1 MDQVKSI
8 FFENQILE
16 AIETVTTS
24 IVSKLKFDQTILC
37 TITDDSN
44 KQNGIYEVTDK
55 TSTFTATSN
64 DTSYAKDMVV
74 YVLIPQG
81 KYENQKTII
90 GKYVDDTATAI
101 NHVASTENIIEIKKF
116 SSLDASCEGWE
127 QDSTKWSLLAN
138 KKNNQNDKITLSEL
152 FNISWDEN
160 TNIYTCVGLKAKFKT
175 RLYDYLIKKGS
186 YGLVL
191 TLQGYKANDEGELKI
206 FQDEY
211 IFNNSEM
218 YGDPYNYNDYVEH
231 DIVFDLTDNFK
242 DIKITGV
249 RLDFYEKNDFL
260 DINNEL
266 IPYSYLIDGKEVL
279 YPDNLFVK
287 DIDLI
292 FGYTQDDILKEGIQI
307 YTPDDFKYA
316 AREDSKNILLKWF
329 VQNEIGSSQT
339 AYGII
344 DELEEVPK
352 ENGEA
357 IDTFSIYW
365 YRYKIGNQEPDPILG
380 KGYWEIIP
388 GAVYRDKK
396 FVHEMQNKK
405 VWDVKTKTEVFVYKK
420 DEYGN
425 DTTEIEQEEAP
436 ELKYNLIEDN
446 SGRYYKTADNKLAI
460 ATDDILKDSS
470 IQKYQVE
477 MVLEPV
483 YNFSEDDDLDE
494 PFRYVF
500 GPNELLSEE
509 KIKAVLK
516 CRKYEEVL
524 TPDEKDETIQYVS
537 FKESYDIYESNE
549 LLFENKN
556 PAVKKLSEIN
566 LIREMRL
573 SCDDGS
579 NGVYMIYND
588 ITNEIGDS
596 TKTNNRLSV
605 YFDNYS
611 TIDIPKDQ
619 EDCKITWKIPA
630 SNSMIKPVNF
640 RMENGFKDIRKTNT
654 ENGEISGFDKDLVSE
669 DTVAYIPNSSGIDTI
684 AEEEKDPHL
693 IEWSKEPIDGYY
705 QCLYYWTSTED
716 ETSDSIFE
724 NQSLYMHYGLNP
736 AYVSSAKNNTIIC
749 EIEKYGRVYKA
760 EMSMVFG
767 SAGANGTKYTLYIN
781 LEKEYGTDSVPT
793 DKKTGLL
800 DNKKPT
806 SNEDVSFLEWKG
818 VNNNPW
824 IKVVAKLYDE
834 HFTDI
839 TAEKKFSWS
848 WHTGKVYGLEMYSDG
863 EANNSNE
870 CYIRLT
876 YNVDKNDDKTLD
888 DFTLIDYY
896 GILKVATG
904 AEWLGDN
911 TSLVNYLPIPIRGE
925 SSGITEYIGAK
936 KLIYDAQGK
945 APKDDSFQAAHRLEI
960 NGSEVEVSTWEL
972 KLIKEDSVLL
982 KSYSPTFDYE
992 RTYEWTEKTN
1002 DETGEIEK
1010 ELVRIDGEHSNIL
1023 KPTDLY
1029 FAELNEVP
1037 MSIIA
1042 YDLEDQVIFNQP
1054 LLYQQNQYG
1063 VSMLNNWDGAQIVD
1077 AAGNKILTALVGAGI
1092 KNSNNTFSGVFMG
1105 EVEAVG
1111 SEKKTGLL
1119 GFNQGIHTFGFHTDG
1134 TAFIGPSGGGRITF
1148 DGNEGIIESAEKNT
1162 IFNLKEG
1169 SIYLSNSATKKSD
1182 GTDLNPSVEIILD
1195 SNGRNSGPFFQIQD
1209 SGTSNNLIK
1218 ISEDDYYLQSVA
1230 GHTKFDLMK
1239 GSIHLSNE
1247 DYLDPDGKTPAGKI
1261 VIDSDGSPAYFQ
1273 ISHYQPPVYEDDG
1286 ETIKEAA
1293 QESELIHIGPR
1304 GYYLQSFN
1312 YANGSYEDKTM
1323 SDGSTLSVYT
1333 PGTGMKID
1341 LKSGTIQGYDF
1352 TLVAGQKADANDY
1365 RLIITSDQNKKPLTI
1380 GSNFYVD
1387 WDGSLHANNG
1397 KFMGVIEA
1405 NTGNIGGWTI
1415 VKNAL
1420 YKNTSGNTTVPT
1432 TGADKDKLTEYK
1444 AVSGSAIIAPA
1455 ADVTISDLTA
1465 FKVWEYTSGSSKTE
1479 TPEGSS
1485 ESITVTEEGSW
1496 SQSNATANNIVFA
1509 IGKNFAIDKDGTI
1522 YASGAQLDG
1531 IVYKDEITKLS
1542 STLINIAQGNL
1553 DWEAYYR
1560 KTADSNEA
1568 AAREKGDSDEAAAR
1582 TEADNKLDGR
1592 IGIVNLNNNGLISQ
1606 IGEYNG
1612 KSIFVDHTIASGRAF
1627 VVEGYYGN
1635 DTTFYDKTIGYE
1647 TEIAPLSKYQSYYDI
1662 DNKQYYKSYDN
1673 NTLTAV
1679 DETSADI
1686 DKDFVIRGYYYSGKI
1701 YQKKVYVKSS
1711 STVAKNSSTIYLD
1724 IDTGLAYVYEDS
1736 KFRLT
1741 TPDDNIV
1748 MFMVDNEGLLTAAN
1762 AVIAGTIYAHDGYIG
1777 GWTIQHVGTDGG
1789 LTYGNNYD
1797 DGSSNSDPWVI
1808 GTTGANLTPGNGLY
1822 IQNSSLFGS
1831 ASPTK
1836 QCVFNV
1842 GQKFAVDKNGVL
1854 YADGAVLNGYALNS
1868 EFEELENQV
1877 SSDITSLTEKLN
1889 YWTDKYGII
1898 VKYKEDTSKAYFIT
1912 NMPTGISSFKKGTF
1926 SGNSFKEN
1934 GSDTFESMNSTTI
1947 YYDITYDDF
1956 YILKDGSKVQVTN
1969 LRTFSVPLQGLLQ
1982 ANNAVISG
1990 EIYATQGWFT
2000 GGISASEG
2008 KIGGWT
2014 IEPNY
2019 LSQAIDGFT
2028 IALGPGDE
2036 SLRTNSFQIP
2046 YAEEYMTFEHTISFT
2061 EQYRAYEFL
2070 SGYKYYNY
2078 YVFSQNRNETEG
2090 INSYSYRTNYTS
2102 PSYSINLGTMSN
2114 CVIDSVE
2121 LMING
2126 EIVDNSVFDI
2136 SAWDYSIAYRSGYY
2150 YLDIEAIC
2158 NQYSSHESGGI
2169 APIPSE
2175 ATLIAK
2181 IKKPKAVYSFDLD
2194 TTSKYVISYQ
2204 GSSYDIVTFLS
2215 SKLGYSG
2222 PALIFLAIALQ
2233 TQYYAAKSASVFFVG
2248 SDSTEK
2254 FSIGVNGSLTWRTKD
2269 DSSNWSML
2277 CAGDSNNAIWGI
2289 THNDTF
2295 ITGIDNKSN
2304 IKIFEYIDDT
2314 LGKTLGGFKINGSN
2328 HSDEFWNYSLYTN
2341 NTLSTGNHYVGFLRA
2356 VGPSSKKMSNV
2367 FLGIK
2372 QYNNG
2377 SINFPTPDNWSKNAS
2392 YSAYIR
2398 FDGKAKFKSL
2408 AVDGIISAVGGKFIL
2423 DNSGRLSI
2431 KSSIVYGTQTNAGG
2445 ESSDEEDTPEAA
2457 STANNLGRDYAALR
2471 VLTGG
2476 FGYYCLSSIP
2486 AGAWNNSGV
2495 KMYWDV
2501 GIDGASGNADN
2512 FEGRTYR
2519 YIINLTSSNE
2529 KASDYVPRESFQFIV
2544 RRSSTGYISDDK
2556 VYFVVKARKGTSTT
2570 SGKDYAACAKAYLGT
2585 KSYPW
2590 YAAYIK
2596 NLPAVASMAAL
2607 DIASETYSNISDKR
2621 LKIQQKDEIL
2631 RKALLLYNNL
2641 QPVSYKYKNFSE
2653 EEHHHR
2659 VHIGFFAQDVEQE
2672 IFKAGLTN
2680 EDCALVQIQKV
2691 VTTTPGCEDGKKYYL
2706 NYNELHGLHVLK
2718 NQEQDKRILELEQ
2731 KVQQLENKILE
2742 LSGKGV

>member
-1 MDQVKSI
+1 MDQVKSN

-16 AIETVTTS
+16 AIETVTTG

-55 TSTFTATSN
+55 TSTFTATSS
-64 DTSYAKDMVV
+64 DTSYTKDMVV

-175 RLYDYLIKKGS
+175 RLHDYLIKKGS

-231 DIVFDLTDNFK
+231 DIVFDLTDKFK

-266 IPYSYLIDGKEVL
+266 IPYSYLIDGKEAL

-316 AREDSKNILLKWF
+316 TREDSKNILLKWF

-494 PFRYVF
+494 PFRYIF

-573 SCDDGS
+573 NCDDGS

-630 SNSMIKPVNF
+630 NNSMIKPVNF
-640 RMENGFKDIRKTNT
+640 RMENGFKDIRKTNSET
-654 ENGEISGFDKDLVSE
+654 GEISGFDKDLVSK
-669 DTVAYIPNSSGIDTI
+669 DTVAYIPNSSEASTI

-705 QCLYYWTSTED
+705 QCSYYWTSNED
-716 ETSDSIFE
+716 ETTDSIFE

-760 EMSMVFG
+760 EMPMVFG

-781 LEKEYGTDSVPT
+781 LEKEYGTDSIPT

-818 VNNNPW
+818 VGNNPW
-824 IKVVAKLYDE
+824 IKVIAKLYDE

-839 TAEKKFSWS
+839 TAGKKFSWS

-876 YNVDKNDDKTLD
+876 YNTDKNNDKTLD

-904 AEWLGDN
+904 AEWLGSN

-925 SSGITEYIGAK
+925 NSGITEYIGAK

-945 APKDDSFQAAHRLEI
+945 APKDDSFQAAHRLERD
-960 NGSEVEVSTWEL
+960 GREVEVSTWEL
-972 KLIKEDSVLL
+972 KLVKEDSVLL

-992 RTYEWTEKTN
+992 RVYQWEEKTN
-1002 DETGEIEK
+1002 VETGEIEK
-1010 ELVRIDGEHSNIL
+1010 ELIRIDGTNSNIL

-1029 FAELNEVP
+1029 FTELNRIP

-1042 YDLEDQVIFNQP
+1042 YDADGEAIFTQP
-1054 LLYQQNQYG
+1054 LLYMQNQYG
-1063 VSMLNNWDGAQIVD
+1063 ISMLNNWDGAQVVD
-1077 AAGNKILTALVGAGI
+1077 AVGNKILTALVGAGI
-1092 KNSNNTFSGVFMG
+1092 KDNNNTFSGVFMG
-1105 EVEAVG
+1105 DVEAVG

-1119 GFNQGIHTFGFHTDG
+1119 GFNQGVHTFGFHTDG

-1148 DGNEGIIESAEKNT
+1148 DGDEGIIKSATGNT
-1162 IFNLKEG
+1162 EFNLKKG
-1169 SIYLSNSATKKSD
+1169 SIYLTNKEYLKSE
-1182 GTDLNPSVEIILD
+1182 GGQII
-1195 SNGRNSGPFFQIQD
+1195 
-1209 SGTSNNLIK
+1209 
-1218 ISEDDYYLQSVA
+1218 
-1230 GHTKFDLMK
+1230 
-1239 GSIHLSNE
+1239 
-1247 DYLDPDGKTPAGKI
+1247 
-1261 VIDSDGSPAYFQ
+1261 IDSDGSPAYFE
-1273 ISHYQPPVYEDDG
+1273 ISHYTPPTYEDDG
-1286 ETIKEAA
+1286 ETIKTSKKENK
-1293 QESELIHIGPR
+1293 LIHIGPTE
-1304 GYYLQSFN
+1304 YYLQSFN
-1312 YANGSYEDKTM
+1312 FTKGSYTNEAEM
-1323 SDGSTLSVYT
+1323 SDGSKISVYT

-1352 TLVAGQKADANDY
+1352 KLVAGQKKDSNDY
-1365 RLIITSDQNKKPLTI
+1365 RLIITSDKDKKPLTI

-1387 WDGSLHANNG
+1387 WNGSLHANNG

-1405 NTGNIGGWTI
+1405 NTGTIGGWTI

-1420 YKNTSGNTTVPT
+1420 YKNTSRNTTV
-1432 TGADKDKLTEYK
+1432 DNKDKLTAYN

-1465 FKVWEYTSGSSKTE
+1465 FNVWEYTPGSSIESTPGGSEGPTITTTTE
-1479 TPEGSS
+1479 GT
-1485 ESITVTEEGSW
+1485 W
-1496 SQSNATANNIVFA
+1496 SQSTVAATNIVFA
-1509 IGKNFAIDKDGTI
+1509 IGKNFAIKNDGTI

-1531 IVYKDEITKLS
+1531 VVYKEEVSNLS
-1542 STLINIAQGNL
+1542 NTLIKIAQGNL
-1553 DWEAYYR
+1553 DWETYYR
-1560 KTADSNEA
+1560 QTADA
-1568 AAREKGDSDEAAAR
+1568 DEAAAR

-1592 IGIVNLNNNGLISQ
+1592 IGTVNLNNNGLISQ

-1612 KSIFVDHTIASGRAF
+1612 KSIFVDHTIASGRTF

-1635 DTTFYDKTIGYE
+1635 DTTFYDKIIGYE
-1647 TEIAPLSKYQSYYDI
+1647 TEITPLSKYQSYYDI

-1673 NTLTAV
+1673 NTLTPV
-1679 DETSADI
+1679 DETSSDI
-1686 DKDFVIRGYYYSGKI
+1686 DKAFVIRGYYYGGKI
-1701 YQKKVYVKSS
+1701 YQKKTYVKSS
-1711 STVAKNSSTIYLD
+1711 SQVSKNSSTIYLD
-1724 IDTGLAYVYEDS
+1724 IDTGLAYVYENS

-1748 MFMVDNEGLLTAAN
+1748 MFMVDNKGLLTAAN

-1777 GWTIQHVGTDGG
+1777 GWTIQHVGTKGG
-1789 LTYGNNYD
+1789 LTYGNNSK
-1797 DGSSNSDPWVI
+1797 GGASSEVPWMISD
-1808 GTTGANLTPGNGLY
+1808 TGANITPGDGLY
-1822 IQNSSLFGS
+1822 IANGDLFGQTGEVDN
-1831 ASPTK
+1831 TK
-1836 QCVFNV
+1836 PCVLNI
-1842 GQKFAVDKNGVL
+1842 GKKFAVDKNGVL
-1854 YADGAVLNGYALNS
+1854 YANGGY
-1868 EFEELENQV
+1868 
-1877 SSDITSLTEKLN
+1877 
-1889 YWTDKYGII
+1889 
-1898 VKYKEDTSKAYFIT
+1898 
-1912 NMPTGISSFKKGTF
+1912 F
-1926 SGNSFKEN
+1926 SGNIQADTGRIGNWKISIDGNLEGSANLSGTDIMLYTDSSINIATDYEFFDSNYVYYTNEIDCSSIVGTASPSESEIQNEFEDDQYYNLTYNIKNWLLGDGSEFKTFSNQTDANNYVIVNVSYDILGYEIINHDTKEKLEIDNEKSTLAISISSGYCLLN
-1934 GSDTFESMNSTTI
+1934 GDVVIQSETDGVEIDISYKIIRHITVGINDLRGYETACAI
-1947 YYDITYDDF
+1947 YYWDINGTENYLDTDLYKSLQVSMLYF
-1956 YILKDGSKVQVTN
+1956 KKSYAFKNIAPKLKGA
-1969 LRTFSVPLQGLLQ
+1969 SVEIKGKEI
-1982 ANNAVISG
+1982 ISG
-1990 EIYATQGWFT
+1990 IINWYKL
-2000 GGISASEG
+2000 GGDF
-2008 KIGGWT
+2008 KILRDGT
-2014 IEPNY
+2014 IE
-2019 LSQAIDGFT
+2019 
-2028 IALGPGDE
+2028 IALGTL
-2036 SLRTNSFQIP
+2036 SLINAWSEKGAIYIDYHKYSASKDGIDASSHVTYRYLSNYFLPPLIGAKMPNQ
-2046 YAEEYMTFEHTISFT
+2046 EYWIIAPEIEKDGF
-2061 EQYRAYEFL
+2061 
-2070 SGYKYYNY
+2070 
-2078 YVFSQNRNETEG
+2078 
-2090 INSYSYRTNYTS
+2090 NSY
-2102 PSYSINLGTMSN
+2102 
-2114 CVIDSVE
+2114 
-2121 LMING
+2121 
-2126 EIVDNSVFDI
+2126 
-2136 SAWDYSIAYRSGYY
+2136 
-2150 YLDIEAIC
+2150 
-2158 NQYSSHESGGI
+2158 
-2169 APIPSE
+2169 
-2175 ATLIAK
+2175 K
-2181 IKKPKAVYSFDLD
+2181 
-2194 TTSKYVISYQ
+2194 
-2204 GSSYDIVTFLS
+2204 
-2215 SKLGYSG
+2215 
-2222 PALIFLAIALQ
+2222 
-2233 TQYYAAKSASVFFVG
+2233 
-2248 SDSTEK
+2248 
-2254 FSIGVNGSLTWRTKD
+2254 
-2269 DSSNWSML
+2269 
-2277 CAGDSNNAIWGI
+2277 
-2289 THNDTF
+2289 
-2295 ITGIDNKSN
+2295 KSN
-2304 IKIFEYIDDT
+2304 LIIGLKPNISSETKKIIAFTSDGYVH
-2314 LGKTLGGFKINGSN
+2314 LFKAKTAQFKNYLNVERGGFILNST
-2328 HSDEFWNYSLYTN
+2328 STSAEFWANSLYTY
-2341 NTLSTGNHYVGFLRA
+2341 NTVKMTSSTEYSHYVGFLRS
-2356 VGPSSKKMSNV
+2356 VGFNSQSLKNV
-2367 FLGIK
+2367 FLGCK
-2372 QYNNG
+2372 QIDNADVND
-2377 SINFPTPDNWSKNAS
+2377 FPTAS
-2392 YSAYIR
+2392 DWAEKSVYNFYIR
-2398 FDGKAKFKSL
+2398 FDGKVRFETFHTKK
-2408 AVDGIISAVGGKFIL
+2408 
-2423 DNSGRLSI
+2423 
-2431 KSSIVYGTQTNAGG
+2431 YTNG
-2445 ESSDEEDTPEAA
+2445 
-2457 STANNLGRDYAALR
+2457 NYAIR
-2471 VLTGG
+2471 
-2476 FGYYCLSSIP
+2476 P
-2486 AGAWNNSGV
+2486 NQ
-2495 KMYWDV
+2495 
-2501 GIDGASGNADN
+2501 
-2512 FEGRTYR
+2512 
-2519 YIINLTSSNE
+2519 TSSE
-2529 KASDYVPRESFQFIV
+2529 RGTTQYLLG
-2544 RRSSTGYISDDK
+2544 SST
-2556 VYFVVKARKGTSTT
+2556 
-2570 SGKDYAACAKAYLGT
+2570 
-2585 KSYPW
+2585 YPW
-2590 YAAYIK
+2590 NKLFVNKIETK
-2596 NLPAVASMAAL
+2596 
-2607 DIASETYSNISDKR
+2607 DIITDNIDTDTINSETIGELSDSRYKE
-2621 LKIQQKDEIL
+2621 IQSKEIL
-2631 RKALLLYNNL
+2631 IKALQVYNNL
-2641 QPVSYKYKNFSE
+2641 NTVAYKYKNLQEKDNHS
-2653 EEHHHR
+2653 R
-2659 VHIGFFAQDVEQE
+2659 THIGFLAQEVEA
-2672 IFKAGLTN
+2672 IIDNNGLTS
-2680 EDCALVQIQKV
+2680 EDFAAVQIKQLKDPI
-2691 VTTTPGCEDGKKYYL
+2691 PGFSDNTKYYL

-2731 KVQQLENKILE
+2731 KVQYLENKILE

>member
-1 MDQVKSI
+1 MDQVKSN

-16 AIETVTTS
+16 AIETVTNS

-55 TSTFTATSN
+55 TSTFTATSS
-64 DTSYAKDMVV
+64 DTSYSKDMVV

-127 QDSTKWSLLAN
+127 EDSTKWSLLAN

-175 RLYDYLIKKGS
+175 RLHDYLIKKGS

-231 DIVFDLTDNFK
+231 DIVFDLTDKFK

-266 IPYSYLIDGKEVL
+266 IPYSYLIDGKEAL

-316 AREDSKNILLKWF
+316 TREDSKNILLKWF

-494 PFRYVF
+494 PFRYIF

-588 ITNEIGDS
+588 VTNEIGDS

-654 ENGEISGFDKDLVSE
+654 ETGEISGFDKNLVSE

-684 AEEEKDPHL
+684 AEEEDPHL

-705 QCLYYWTSTED
+705 QCSYYWTSAED

-781 LEKEYGTDSVPT
+781 LEKEYGTDSIPT

-818 VNNNPW
+818 INNNPW

-839 TAEKKFSWS
+839 TAGKKFSWS

-876 YNVDKNDDKTLD
+876 YNIDKNNDKTLD
-888 DFTLIDYY
+888 DFALIDYY

-992 RTYEWTEKTN
+992 RTYEWTETTN
-1002 DETGEIEK
+1002 DETGEVEK

-1054 LLYQQNQYG
+1054 LLYHQNQYG

-1148 DGNEGIIESAEKNT
+1148 DGNEGIIESAKKNT

-1182 GTDLNPSVEIILD
+1182 GTNLNPSVEIILD

-1209 SGTSNNLIK
+1209 SSTSNNLIK
-1218 ISEDDYYLQSVA
+1218 ISKDDYYLQSVA

-1247 DYLDPDGKTPAGKI
+1247 DYLDPAGKTPAGKI

-1273 ISHYQPPVYEDDG
+1273 ISHYKSPVYEEDG

-1312 YANGSYEDKTM
+1312 YANGSYADEKM

-1397 KFMGVIEA
+1397 KFMGMIEA
-1405 NTGNIGGWTI
+1405 NTGSIGGWNI
-1415 VKNAL
+1415 DKDVL
-1420 YKNTSGNTTVPT
+1420 YYGWTSIPATGTSWTSGTN
-1432 TGADKDKLTEYK
+1432 K
-1444 AVSGSAIIAPA
+1444 AIIAPKG
-1455 ADVTISDLTA
+1455 V
-1465 FKVWEYTSGSSKTE
+1465 
-1479 TPEGSS
+1479 
-1485 ESITVTEEGSW
+1485 SITGLNTVSSSYTYVDLDLDEDGNIQYDAEGNIIFKNINVNR
-1496 SQSNATANNIVFA
+1496 SNSIANNIVFNV
-1509 IGKNFAIDKDGTI
+1509 GKNFAIDTDGVLYVKESVI
-1522 YASGAQLDG
+1522 GGYATDTDLSSVSSELKSTLNT
-1531 IVYKDEITKLS
+1531 VNLKLS
-1542 STLINIAQGNL
+1542 GDIATNASNIGQVDLKTQGAISSLGTLGNNTIFL
-1553 DWEAYYR
+1553 SQTY
-1560 KTADSNEA
+1560 
-1568 AAREKGDSDEAAAR
+1568 
-1582 TEADNKLDGR
+1582 
-1592 IGIVNLNNNGLISQ
+1592 NNSAW
-1606 IGEYNG
+1606 
-1612 KSIFVDHTIASGRAF
+1612 K
-1627 VVEGYYGN
+1627 VVEGIYYN
-1635 DTTFYDKTIGYE
+1635 DQFYPALITYSESLTPIKD
-1647 TEIAPLSKYQSYYDI
+1647 A
-1662 DNKQYYKSYDN
+1662 YYKDLSSGDYYQYNGTNYNKITDGS
-1673 NTLTAV
+1673 TP
-1679 DETSADI
+1679 SAI
-1686 DKDFVIRGYYYSGKI
+1686 PGYYNTTDSQMYAKRNMVQQDPKNATGNYLTSFESNTVYLSIAYDDKPPQAYIKDSITSTLKLAENEKI
-1701 YQKKVYVKSS
+1701 TIFSVSS
-1711 STVAKNSSTIYLD
+1711 
-1724 IDTGLAYVYEDS
+1724 
-1736 KFRLT
+1736 
-1741 TPDDNIV
+1741 
-1748 MFMVDNEGLLTAAN
+1748 EGLL
-1762 AVIAGTIYAHDGYIG
+1762 
-1777 GWTIQHVGTDGG
+1777 
-1789 LTYGNNYD
+1789 YG
-1797 DGSSNSDPWVI
+1797 
-1808 GTTGANLTPGNGLY
+1808 A
-1822 IQNSSLFGS
+1822 
-1831 ASPTK
+1831 
-1836 QCVFNV
+1836 
-1842 GQKFAVDKNGVL
+1842 
-1854 YADGAVLNGYALNS
+1854 
-1868 EFEELENQV
+1868 
-1877 SSDITSLTEKLN
+1877 
-1889 YWTDKYGII
+1889 
-1898 VKYKEDTSKAYFIT
+1898 
-1912 NMPTGISSFKKGTF
+1912 
-1926 SGNSFKEN
+1926 
-1934 GSDTFESMNSTTI
+1934 
-1947 YYDITYDDF
+1947 
-1956 YILKDGSKVQVTN
+1956 
-1969 LRTFSVPLQGLLQ
+1969 
-1982 ANNAVISG
+1982 NAVISG
-1990 EIYATQGWFT
+1990 TIYATNGWFSGKVSAREGEIGNWIINTNSDLQGEAKLNKGTANESLLSTTILHAVSKNNALDADDYFSKLYYSYTLTRSEESENPSKYFGIITNKSVELYETDEGEHLYKHYFELT
-2000 GGISASEG
+2000 GKTKYKYDNYISTTYAQGQMITNYYIQLTSRPPANWKEYQVNIEYGSEWDSSLSSDVWTY
-2008 KIGGWT
+2008 KIFGSYVSSTESGT
-2014 IEPNY
+2014 VFSY
-2019 LSQAIDGFT
+2019 R
-2028 IALGPGDE
+2028 GDE
-2036 SLRTNSFQIP
+2036 YYSKKFQIILDETCRAEDNYKFFYEKADSYTLSWSDYNSQKYKEILTIINTYKSDLFKDEEVLKYLLAP
-2046 YAEEYMTFEHTISFT
+2046 SVSIQGNLSKPIDIIGNINGTNQILKTYA
-2061 EQYRAYEFL
+2061 
-2070 SGYKYYNY
+2070 G
-2078 YVFSQNRNETEG
+2078 
-2090 INSYSYRTNYTS
+2090 
-2102 PSYSINLGTMSN
+2102 INLGGDFEILRNGNIQITPGTMQIMHGN
-2114 CVIDSVE
+2114 NYYDNNIIHIDFKKNLSDD
-2121 LMING
+2121 LMKLIG
-2126 EIVDNSVFDI
+2126 EAFILPSLLSASLPNNDDWKILTGVFKDNS
-2136 SAWDYSIAYRSGYY
+2136 YRSSALGFSYENSITGVSNSFTIDNNGSIFGTGTLGDFETY
-2150 YLDIEAIC
+2150 WDALYLDKLFTPSTYFDSISD
-2158 NQYSSHESGGI
+2158 YRGGFHLN
-2169 APIPSE
+2169 S
-2175 ATLIAK
+2175 
-2181 IKKPKAVYSFDLD
+2181 
-2194 TTSKYVISYQ
+2194 
-2204 GSSYDIVTFLS
+2204 
-2215 SKLGYSG
+2215 
-2222 PALIFLAIALQ
+2222 
-2233 TQYYAAKSASVFFVG
+2233 
-2248 SDSTEK
+2248 
-2254 FSIGVNGSLTWRTKD
+2254 
-2269 DSSNWSML
+2269 
-2277 CAGDSNNAIWGI
+2277 
-2289 THNDTF
+2289 
-2295 ITGIDNKSN
+2295 NKSS
-2304 IKIFEYIDDT
+2304 EY
-2314 LGKTLGGFKINGSN
+2314 
-2328 HSDEFWNYSLYTN
+2328 FWKNSLYTY
-2341 NTLSTGNHYVGFLRA
+2341 NTKVDEDKYTHYVGFIRS
-2356 VGPSSKKMSNV
+2356 VGDTSQNLSNV
-2367 FLGIK
+2367 FLGSK
-2372 QYNNG
+2372 QIINTTP
-2377 SINFPTPDNWSKNAS
+2377 NFPKSSNWETEANISS
-2392 YSAYIR
+2392 YNFYIR
-2398 FDGKAKFKSL
+2398 FDGKAKFETFHTKKYNSGNYGLRPNQTLTERGTVKYLLGSDTYPWTKLYVEEIVLDGTTFNPSTSITTTSLTITDSTSTASLEDNGISLLSDSTDTTISHQMLSLYGGATTLSNTGFSLNNGTVTINSSGVLSCSKIKSTEIDFSSTSWSSL
-2408 AVDGIISAVGGKFIL
+2408 VLNNSGDLKLTFKYVSSSDRIIAYSPGLNTSSTSGKPCKGRDKALIKMDAVDGTLLYYRPLFSLQGSTAGKTWDFGINPRHAELEDASYQYSDELFLYGFSSSAYKNNGDPSFSLGIGRRWSTNSDADDAAVGYNYIIPRTDIKLGT
-2423 DNSGRLSI
+2423 SGFKWKEIWCVNELN
-2431 KSSIVYGTQTNAGG
+2431 T
-2445 ESSDEEDTPEAA
+2445 SSD
-2457 STANNLGRDYAALR
+2457 
-2471 VLTGG
+2471 
-2476 FGYYCLSSIP
+2476 I
-2486 AGAWNNSGV
+2486 
-2495 KMYWDV
+2495 
-2501 GIDGASGNADN
+2501 
-2512 FEGRTYR
+2512 
-2519 YIINLTSSNE
+2519 
-2529 KASDYVPRESFQFIV
+2529 
-2544 RRSSTGYISDDK
+2544 
-2556 VYFVVKARKGTSTT
+2556 
-2570 SGKDYAACAKAYLGT
+2570 
-2585 KSYPW
+2585 
-2590 YAAYIK
+2590 
-2596 NLPAVASMAAL
+2596 
-2607 DIASETYSNISDKR
+2607 R
-2621 LKIQQKDEIL
+2621 LKIIQNSQYLDK
-2631 RKALLLYNNL
+2631 LLIMYNNII
-2641 QPVSYKYKNFSE
+2641 PIAYKRKNISKE
-2653 EEHHHR
+2653 DSHDR
-2659 VHIGFFAQDVEQE
+2659 IHIGFSAQNVEE
-2672 IFKAGLTN
+2672 ELLKVSLTSMDFGGICIDNTSDPFFK
-2680 EDCALVQIQKV
+2680 
-2691 VTTTPGCEDGKKYYL
+2691 DGKMYGLRYG
-2706 NYNELHGLHVLK
+2706 EFHGLHVLK
-2718 NQEQDKRILELEQ
+2718 NQEQDRRILELEQ
-2731 KVQQLENKILE
+2731 KVQYLENKILE

>member
-1 MDQVKSI
+1 MDQVKSN

-16 AIETVTTS
+16 AIETVTNS

-55 TSTFTATSN
+55 TSTFTATSS
-64 DTSYAKDMVV
+64 DTSYSKDMVV

-127 QDSTKWSLLAN
+127 RDSTKWSLLAN
-138 KKNNQNDKITLSEL
+138 KKNASNDIITKSEL
-152 FNISWDEN
+152 FNISWNEN

-191 TLQGYKANDEGELKI
+191 ALQGYKTDEEGKLKL

-211 IFNNSEM
+211 VFNNSEM

-231 DIVFDLTDNFK
+231 DIVFDLTENFK
-242 DIKITGV
+242 DIKITGIK
-249 RLDFYEKNDFL
+249 LDFYEKNDFL

-266 IPYSYLIDGKEVL
+266 IPYSYLVNGEESL

-292 FGYTQDDILKEGIQI
+292 FGYTQDDILEEGIQI
-307 YTPDDFKYA
+307 YTPNDFKYA
-316 AREDSKNILLKWF
+316 TREDSKNILLKWF

-352 ENGEA
+352 KDGEA
-357 IDTFSIYW
+357 IDNFSIYW

-396 FVHEMQNKK
+396 FVHQMRDKK
-405 VWDVKTKTEVFVYKK
+405 VWDVKLKKEVPVYKK

-436 ELKYNLIEDN
+436 ELVYTLIKDN
-446 SGRYYKTADNKLAI
+446 NGRYYTTADNKLAI
-460 ATDDILKDSS
+460 ATEDILEDSS
-470 IQKYQVE
+470 IQKYRVE
-477 MVLEPV
+477 MNLETV
-483 YNFSEDDDLDE
+483 YNFSEADDLDE
-494 PFRYVF
+494 PFKYLF

-516 CRKYEEVL
+516 CREYEEVL
-524 TPDEKDETIQYVS
+524 TPDEKDETIQYVT
-537 FKESYDIYESNE
+537 FKESYDLYESNE

-630 SNSMIKPVNF
+630 NNSMIKPVDF
-640 RMENGFKDIRKTNT
+640 RMENGFKDIRKTNSET
-654 ENGEISGFDKDLVSE
+654 GEISGFDKDLVSK
-669 DTVAYIPNSSGIDTI
+669 DTVAYIPSSSGASTV

-705 QCLYYWTSTED
+705 QCSYYWTSDED
-716 ETSDSIFE
+716 ETTDSIFE

-781 LEKEYGTDSVPT
+781 LEKEYGTDSIPT

-818 VNNNPW
+818 VGNNPW

-839 TAEKKFSWS
+839 TAGKKFSWS
-848 WHTGKVYGLEMYSDG
+848 WHTGKVYGLEMYSNG

-876 YNVDKNDDKTLD
+876 YNVDKNNDKTLD

-896 GILKVATG
+896 GILKVSTG
-904 AEWLGDN
+904 ADWLGGN
-911 TSLVNYLPIPIRGE
+911 TSLDNYLPIPIRG
-925 SSGITEYIGAK
+925 SDSNISQYIGTK

-945 APKDDSFQAAHRLEI
+945 APKNDSFQALHKLEV
-960 NGSEVEVSTWEL
+960 NGVEVKDLTWEL

-982 KSYSPTFDYE
+982 KSYAPTFDYD
-992 RTYEWTEKTN
+992 RIYEWRDIT
-1002 DETGEIEK
+1002 DASTGEVIDRELISIE
-1010 ELVRIDGEHSNIL
+1010 GENSNRLI
-1023 KPTDLY
+1023 PTDLY
-1029 FAELNEVP
+1029 FSELNKIP

-1042 YDLEDQVIFNQP
+1042 YDVDGEVIFVQP
-1054 LLYQQNQYG
+1054 LLYMQNQYG
-1063 VSMLNNWDGAQIVD
+1063 ISMLNNWDGAQVVD
-1077 AAGNKILTALVGAGI
+1077 AVGNKILTALVGAGI
-1092 KNSNNTFSGVFMG
+1092 KDSNNTFSGVFMG
-1105 EVEAVG
+1105 NVEAVG

-1119 GFNQGIHTFGFHTDG
+1119 GFNKGVHTFGFHTDG

-1148 DGNEGIIESAEKNT
+1148 DGDEGVIKSATGNT
-1162 IFNLKEG
+1162 EFNLK
-1169 SIYLSNSATKKSD
+1169 N
-1182 GTDLNPSVEIILD
+1182 
-1195 SNGRNSGPFFQIQD
+1195 
-1209 SGTSNNLIK
+1209 
-1218 ISEDDYYLQSVA
+1218 
-1230 GHTKFDLMK
+1230 
-1239 GSIHLSNE
+1239 GSIHLTNKE
-1247 DYLDPDGKTPAGKI
+1247 YLKSEGGQI
-1261 VIDSDGSPAYFQ
+1261 IIDSDGSPAYFE
-1273 ISHYQPPVYEDDG
+1273 ISHYTPPTYEDDG
-1286 ETIKEAA
+1286 KTIKTSEK
-1293 QESELIHIGPR
+1293 ESKLIHIGPTE
-1304 GYYLQSFN
+1304 YCLQSFN
-1312 YANGSYEDKTM
+1312 YTEGSYTNETM
-1323 SDGSTLSVYT
+1323 SDNSILSVYT

-1341 LKSGTIQGYDF
+1341 LKSGFIQGYDF
-1352 TLVAGQKADANDY
+1352 KLVAGQKEDSNDY
-1365 RLIITSDQNKKPLTI
+1365 RLIITSDKDKKPLTI

-1387 WDGSLHANNG
+1387 WNGSLHANNG

-1420 YKNTSGNTTVPT
+1420 YKNTSGNITDD
-1432 TGADKDKLTEYK
+1432 ADKLLTYK

-1455 ADVTISDLTA
+1455 ADVTISELTA
-1465 FKVWEYTSGSSKTE
+1465 FKVWEYTSGSSTDS
-1479 TPEGSS
+1479 TPEGPDGPT
-1485 ESITVTEEGSW
+1485 ITTTTEGAW
-1496 SQSNATANNIVFA
+1496 SQSNATVSNIVFA

-1531 IVYKDEITKLS
+1531 IVYKDEVTKLS

-1560 KTADSNEA
+1560 ETADSNEA
-1568 AAREKGDSDEAAAR
+1568 AARAKGDSDEAAAR

-1592 IGIVNLNNNGLISQ
+1592 IGTVNLNNNGLISQ

-1612 KSIFVDHTIASGRAF
+1612 KSIFVDHTIASGRTF

-1635 DTTFYDKTIGYE
+1635 DTTFYDKTVGYE

-1673 NTLTAV
+1673 NTLTPV

-1686 DKDFVIRGYYYSGKI
+1686 DKDFVIRGYYYNGKI
-1701 YQKKVYVKSS
+1701 YQKKIYVKSS
-1711 STVAKNSSTIYLD
+1711 SQVSKNSSTIYLD
-1724 IDTGLAYVYEDS
+1724 IDTGLAYLYEDS

-1777 GWTIQHVGTDGG
+1777 GWTIQHVGDKGG
-1789 LTYGNNYD
+1789 LTYGNNYKA
-1797 DGSSNSDPWVI
+1797 GTYSKPWAI
-1808 GTTGANLTPGNGLY
+1808 PDTGANITPGNGLY
-1822 IQNSSLFGS
+1822 ITNGVLFGQ
-1831 ASPTK
+1831 TDGVDNTE
-1836 QCVFNV
+1836 QCILNI
-1842 GQKFAVDKNGVL
+1842 GKKFAVDKNGVL

-1877 SSDITSLTEKLN
+1877 SSDITSLTNKLN

-1898 VKYKEDTSKAYFIT
+1898 VKYKEDSSNAYFIT
-1912 NMPTGISSFKKGTF
+1912 NMPIGISSFKKGTF

-1947 YYDITYDDF
+1947 YYDIAYDNF
-1956 YILKDGSKVQVTN
+1956 YILKDSSKVQVTN
-1969 LRTFSVPLQGLLQ
+1969 LRTFSAPLKGLLQ

-2019 LSQAIDGFT
+2019 LSQVIDDFT

-2061 EQYRAYEFL
+2061 EQYRVYEFL
-2070 SGYKYYNY
+2070 SGYKDYNY

-2114 CVIDSVE
+2114 CVVDSVE
-2121 LMING
+2121 LMIGG

-2136 SAWDYSIAYRSGYY
+2136 STWDYSIAYRSGYY
-2150 YLDIEAIC
+2150 YLDIDAIC
-2158 NQYSSHESGGI
+2158 NQYSSNTSEGI
-2169 APIPSE
+2169 TPIPSE

-2215 SKLGYSG
+2215 NKLGYSG
-2222 PALIFLAIALQ
+2222 PTLIFLAIALQ

-2277 CAGDSNNAIWGI
+2277 CAGDSSNAIWGI

-2372 QYNNG
+2372 QYNN
-2377 SINFPTPDNWSKNAS
+2377 SSLNFPTPDNWSKKAS
-2392 YSAYIR
+2392 YTAYIR

-2408 AVDGIISAVGGKFIL
+2408 AVDGIMSAVGGKFIL

-2431 KSSIVYGTQTNAGG
+2431 KSSIVYGTQTSTGG
-2445 ESSDEEDTPEAA
+2445 GSSDEEGTPEAA

-2486 AGAWNNSGV
+2486 AGNWNNGSV

-2501 GIDGASGNADN
+2501 GIDGAAGDADN

-2529 KASDYVPRESFQFIV
+2529 SASDYVPRESFQFIV

-2556 VYFVVKARKGTSTT
+2556 VYFVVKARKGTSTVN
-2570 SGKDYAACAKAYLGT
+2570 GKDYAACAKAYLGT

-2590 YAAYIK
+2590 HAAYIR
-2596 NLPAVASMAAL
+2596 NLPAVASMTAL
-2607 DIASETYSNISDKR
+2607 DIASETYSNTSDKR
-2621 LKIQQKDEIL
+2621 VKIQQKDEIL

-2731 KVQQLENKILE
+2731 KVQYLENKILE